1 MSAGSGFAARN
12 EGLRGAAVGA
22 LRGGRYGVQGTGYR
36 AGLGVPAVWWRP
48 CTSYLVPVLALL
60 LVGVLGAVPAFA
72 QDVPRD
78 TTDVTSDSLQVGDG
92 EATRFEAIAEGD
104 PDGDPTELLELI
116 EDLAENPLDVNA
128 ATAAELA
135 TVPSL
140 SPFAAEAIVRARIA
154 QPFRSLPE
162 LQALDE
168 IDADTYLAAR
178 PYLTIGPRLAVGAAA
193 APRFP
198 AVPSLGQVLG
208 GLRVRTTQR
217 FQRRLDTQ
225 AGFRGPDSTRT
236 FLGSPERLYTRI
248 QAQYR
253 RQVSVNLTLEKDPGE
268 AFRFDGETNTYGY
281 DYLSGHAAILDVGRI
296 EALVLGDFV
305 AEYGQGL
312 ALWRA
317 SGFGKG
323 PDATRGPVRRGR
335 GIRPYGSVDENNFFR
350 GAALAVSITPD
361 VSASVF
367 ASRRFLDASILEP
380 DSTDLS
386 DPDLPPDAVTG
397 PLATSL
403 NATGLHRTESELA
416 RKDALGETLVGGG
429 VEGNLTTRQFALRG
443 GVVGYAAAFDAPLDG
458 GDRPDEL
465 FDLQGD
471 QFTTLSAYAD
481 LTTRTVTA
489 FGEASR
495 SPDGAFGAVGGLGY
509 ELGGGAEVLAV
520 GRSYPADFR
529 TLHGYPFGE
538 RNGAGENEQGLY
550 LGLKL
555 KPSRDW
561 TVNTYFDQYRFPFLR
576 FGTSR
581 PSTGSEALVFVEHR
595 PRRWIRLYV
604 QGRTETR
611 EIGIDVD
618 NTVPGSAVGGLANQT
633 RQTLRVQG
641 EWSANRELRFRARVE
656 GVRYLDPDPAQ
667 DTQTGALVFQD
678 VRYQLLDWLRADAR
692 VTFFRTDGFDSRLY
706 AFENDLT
713 GVFAIPAL
721 SGRGTRA
728 YVLLNASPV
737 QDLSIQAKIAAT
749 FLRGVRQISS
759 GASAIEGDRVRDLG
773 LQVRYKF

>member
-1 MSAGSGFAARN
+1 MLFGLTAA
-12 EGLRGAAVGA
+12 
-22 LRGGRYGVQGTGYR
+22 
-36 AGLGVPAVWWRP
+36 
-48 CTSYLVPVLALL
+48 
-60 LVGVLGAVPAFA
+60 PAFSQTA
-72 QDVPRD
+72 PRD
-78 TTDVTSDSLQVGDG
+78 TTETVSDTLAVGDG
-92 EATRFEAIAEGD
+92 EAARLEALAEDD
-104 PDGDPTELLELI
+104 PDGDPTELLELLEELI
-116 EDLAENPLDVNA
+116 DNPLDVNT

-135 TVPSL
+135 TIPPL
-140 SPFAAEAIVRARIA
+140 SAFAAEAIVRARAA

-162 LQALDE
+162 LQALPE
-168 IDADTYLAAR
+168 IDTDTYLAAR
-178 PYLTIGPRLAVGAAA
+178 PYLTIGPRLATGPAA

-198 AVPSLGQVLG
+198 AAPSLGQVLG

-217 FQRRLDTQ
+217 LQRRLDTQ

-236 FLGSPERLYTRI
+236 FLGSPERIYTRI

-253 RQVSVNLTLEKDPGE
+253 RRVSVNLTLEKDPGE
-268 AFRFDGETNTYGY
+268 AFRFDSETNTYGY
-281 DYLSGHAAILDVGRI
+281 DYLSGHAALVGVGRI
-296 EALVLGDFV
+296 DALVVGDFV

-323 PDATRGPVRRGR
+323 PDATRGPLRRGR

-350 GAALAVSITPD
+350 GAALAVALTPD
-361 VSASVF
+361 VSASAF

-380 DSTDLS
+380 DSLDLS

-416 RKDALGETLVGGG
+416 RKDALGQTLVGGG

-443 GVVGYAAAFDAPLDG
+443 GVVGYAARFDAPIDG
-458 GDRPDEL
+458 GSRPDEL
-465 FDLQGD
+465 FDLDGD
-471 QFTTLSAYAD
+471 RFSAVSAYAD
-481 LTTRTVTA
+481 LTTRSLTA
-489 FGEASR
+489 FGEAMR
-495 SPDGAFGAVGGLGY
+495 APGGAVGAVGGVGY

-538 RNGAGENEQGLY
+538 RNGAGENERGVY
-550 LGLKL
+550 LGVTL
-555 KPSRDW
+555 KPSRAW
-561 TVNTYFDQYRFPFLR
+561 TVNAYLDQYRFPFLR
-576 FGTSR
+576 FGTPR
-581 PSTGSEALVFVEHR
+581 PSTGYEALAFVEHR

-611 EIGIDVD
+611 EVGIDVPGG
-618 NTVPGSAVGGLANQT
+618 VPGTVVGGLSTQT
-633 RQTLRVQG
+633 RQTLRAQG
-641 EWSANRELRFRARVE
+641 EWSANRELRLRARVE
-656 GVRYLDPDPAQ
+656 GVRYLDPDPAEP
-667 DTQTGALVFQD
+667 TQTGALVFQD
-678 VRYQLLDWLRADAR
+678 VRWQVLDWLRADAR

-728 YVLLNASPV
+728 YALLTAKPLR
-737 QDLSIQAKIAAT
+737 DLTVQAKLSAT
-749 FLRGVRQISS
+749 VLRGARSISS
-759 GASAIEGDRVRDLG
+759 GPSEIEGDRVRDLG
-773 LQVRYKF
+773 VQVRYRF